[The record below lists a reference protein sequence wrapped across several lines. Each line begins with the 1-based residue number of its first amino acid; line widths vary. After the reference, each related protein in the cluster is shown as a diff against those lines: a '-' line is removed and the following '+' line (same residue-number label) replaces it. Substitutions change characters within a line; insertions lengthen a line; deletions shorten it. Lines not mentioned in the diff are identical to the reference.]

1 MGMKRLLAIVAVLLG
16 SLLGAVVPQARAEV
30 PVGEGVYIYLDTG
43 GGYATWHIRTACT
56 PQCVAQVTTAPGHGF
71 AAPLVNGRPTV
82 TRIVPNGVTCPLYQV
97 GELLADGGTWPVT
110 VHQSWDPRTLSGEVY
125 FVESPSPC
133 GIPNSHGTF
142 TLTRIG

>member
-1 MGMKRLLAIVAVLLG
+1 MRMKIILAIVAVACG
-16 SLLGAVVPQARAEV
+16 SLLGAVTPPARAEIL
-30 PVGEGVYIYLDTG
+30 VGEGVYAYLDTG
-43 GGYATWHIRTACT
+43 GGYGTWHISTACT

-71 AAPLVNGRPTV
+71 AAPVINGRPTV

-110 VHQSWDPRTLSGEVY
+110 VHQSWDPRTLRGDVY
-125 FVESPSPC
+125 FVDSPSPC
-133 GIPNSHGTF
+133 GIPNSHSTF